1 MDSARHNDQKGMTL
15 IELMVAMAVSLV
27 MLFVIYRAHDSQ
39 GRAHVTQR
47 EVVNMSQNIR
57 ACMYFMERAIRMAG
71 YDVSESAGAGFEDPF
86 PGGFAAIGPRILSN
100 YVAFSVDAD
109 SNGTIDVN
117 DQELFAYRL
126 NGDRLEQFST
136 GAITWN
142 PIAENIDALNFV
154 YVDEDGNRTTNP
166 SEVRAVQLTIVTR
179 SGDDVPIFM
188 QQRVDSRVYTNQQ
201 GDVILA
207 QPNDNFR
214 RMRLAAE
221 VNCRNMYR

>member
-1 MDSARHNDQKGMTL
+1 MDLALHKDQKGMTL
-15 IELMVAMAVSLV
+15 IELMVAMALSLI
-27 MLFVIYRAHDSQ
+27 MLFVIYRAHDTQVRS
-39 GRAHVTQR
+39 HVTQR
-47 EVVNMSQNIR
+47 EVVNMAQNIR
-57 ACMYFMERAIRMAG
+57 ACMYYMERSIRMAG
-71 YDVSESAGAGFEDPF
+71 YDVSDSAGAGFSQQF
-86 PGGFAAIGPRILSN
+86 PGGFQAIGPSMLSN
-100 YVAFSVDAD
+100 YLAFSVDAD
-109 SNGTIDVN
+109 DSGTIEAN

-154 YVDEDGNRTTNP
+154 YLDEDGIRTTMA
-166 SEVRAVQLTIVTR
+166 SEVRAIQLTVVAR
-179 SGDDVPIFM
+179 SGDDVPVFM
-188 QQRVDSRVYTNQQ
+188 QRRVDNNIYTNQQ

-221 VNCRNMYR
+221 INCRNTYR

>member
-1 MDSARHNDQKGMTL
+1 MTL
-15 IELMVAMAVSLV
+15 IELMVAMVVSLI
-27 MLFVIYRAHDSQ
+27 MLFVIYRAHDTQ
-39 GRAHVTQR
+39 VRAHVTQR

-57 ACMYFMERAIRMAG
+57 ACMYYMERAIRMAG
-71 YDVSESAGAGFEDPF
+71 YDVSESAGAGFENAF
-86 PGGFAAIGPRILSN
+86 PGGFGAIGPRILSN
-100 YVAFSVDAD
+100 YLAFSVDAD
-109 SNGTIDVN
+109 DSGTIDAN

-154 YVDEDGNRTTNP
+154 YIDETGNRTSTP
-166 SEVRAVQLTIVTR
+166 SDVRAVQLTIVAR

-188 QQRVDSRVYTNQQ
+188 KRRLDTTAYTNQQ

-214 RMRLAAE
+214 RMKLAAE